1 MVRISVGSPTH
12 HTSGRLYGV
21 FFEDINHGADGG
33 LNANMVN
40 NYSFDGVYLDHHT
53 WRMAGAERWRTQADS
68 LRFWDFINCSAASL
82 GSEIRGIHG
91 QRVTTDCPAPPIHA
105 HSRYARITS
114 DVPSETGPAYLE
126 NLGYNGGGDNGG
138 EPAFSIVADH
148 TYSVSLAVRPVHG
161 RAELSVGVVD
171 RYGLPLTS
179 ITRLSYIVDSDPLDD
194 TEETGLRQDDGA
206 DAQDSGVSISPDSSD
221 GAIVIGRDGWYRF
234 NADVTGLNTDYG
246 KLRITIDAGERT
258 TFDLDLVSS
267 WMRTIGARATRN
279 GVTASCAAIW
289 WRPFRRC
296 IQRFCDSPAAASSK
310 V

>member
-148 TYSVSLAVRPVHG
+148 TGPNSSSIGLRRARVLHRRRPHLFRQSRGTSGSWAGRAVRRRG
-161 RAELSVGVVD
+161 R
-171 RYGLPLTS
+171 
-179 ITRLSYIVDSDPLDD
+179 
-194 TEETGLRQDDGA
+194 
-206 DAQDSGVSISPDSSD
+206 
-221 GAIVIGRDGWYRF
+221 
-234 NADVTGLNTDYG
+234 
-246 KLRITIDAGERT
+246 
-258 TFDLDLVSS
+258 
-267 WMRTIGARATRN
+267 
-279 GVTASCAAIW
+279 
-289 WRPFRRC
+289 
-296 IQRFCDSPAAASSK
+296 
-310 V
+310 

>member
-68 LRFWDFINCSAASL
+68 LRFWDFINCSAAGL

-126 NLGYNGGGDNGG
+126 NLGYNEAATTGAS
-138 EPAFSIVADH
+138 PRSPSSPTTPIP
-148 TYSVSLAVRPVHG
+148 SVSRYVRFMGGPSCPSAWSIGTACRSPVSLDCRISWTPIRLTIRKRPV
-161 RAELSVGVVD
+161 
-171 RYGLPLTS
+171 
-179 ITRLSYIVDSDPLDD
+179 
-194 TEETGLRQDDGA
+194 
-206 DAQDSGVSISPDSSD
+206 
-221 GAIVIGRDGWYRF
+221 
-234 NADVTGLNTDYG
+234 
-246 KLRITIDAGERT
+246 
-258 TFDLDLVSS
+258 
-267 WMRTIGARATRN
+267 
-279 GVTASCAAIW
+279 
-289 WRPFRRC
+289 
-296 IQRFCDSPAAASSK
+296 
-310 V
+310 

>member
-68 LRFWDFINCSAASL
+68 LRFWDFINCSAAGL

-179 ITRLSYIVDSDPLDD
+179 IT
-194 TEETGLRQDDGA
+194 
-206 DAQDSGVSISPDSSD
+206 
-221 GAIVIGRDGWYRF
+221 
-234 NADVTGLNTDYG
+234 
-246 KLRITIDAGERT
+246 
-258 TFDLDLVSS
+258 
-267 WMRTIGARATRN
+267 
-279 GVTASCAAIW
+279 
-289 WRPFRRC
+289 
-296 IQRFCDSPAAASSK
+296 
-310 V
+310 

>member
-1 MVRISVGSPTH
+1 MGSPTH

-179 ITRLSYIVDSDPLDD
+179 TTRLSYIVDADPLDD

-246 KLRITIDAGERT
+246 KLRITIDAGRT
-258 TFDLDLVSS
+258 HHVRSGSGAVHGCGLLGRGRPEMALRQAAPRFGGDHSGVASSVS
-267 WMRTIGARATRN
+267 
-279 GVTASCAAIW
+279 AIP
-289 WRPFRRC
+289 RRLHRRRC
-296 IQRFCDSPAAASSK
+296 DARQ
-310 V
+310 